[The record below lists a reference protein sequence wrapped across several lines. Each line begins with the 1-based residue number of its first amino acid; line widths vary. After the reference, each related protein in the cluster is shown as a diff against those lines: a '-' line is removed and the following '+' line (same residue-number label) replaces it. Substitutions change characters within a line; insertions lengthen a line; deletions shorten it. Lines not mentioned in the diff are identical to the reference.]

1 MQCIKYRLLHLL
13 LIIHIASYIIYSYNN
28 HNIIV
33 YSKHSLNVK
42 ARIACILKLIF
53 IVCIIVADS
62 MIALTIAIIIGLQ
75 FILT

>member
-13 LIIHIASYIIYSYNN
+13 LTIHIASYIIYSYNN
-28 HNIIV
+28 HIIV

-42 ARIACILKLIF
+42 VRIACILKLIF
-53 IVCIIVADS
+53 IVCITVADS